1 MFGKN
6 KFSWKFNQ
14 QSLGWAFNQYQA
26 WARSSFTVPLVGKQ
40 SSDDDGL
47 YAVAIQCENVGDF
60 YVDDERLSGDWYG
73 YGLTRHTLR
82 LAPGSKHTLSVRVVH
97 EVRIFGGVILPP
109 PSKFRCELA
118 VPSFPIKEDQEE
130 DSQDID
136 GDCSSHSRT
145 LMVQVVKEG
154 YGGYVAMDAVEN
166 ILAGKYI
173 SIALRNVG
181 PRSVLVKSVRVVKGS
196 ELLSAS
202 LANPGEP
209 ISLYPS
215 VHRPI
220 AIRLEGVPGAAVKFM
235 DRNTKELAFTL
246 AFELQSGADIDRHN
260 QRVVT
265 GTLRTCTLVIAQ
277 RKWGEPYKYTF
288 LDFDGTVQYAAAIPP
303 SHPTSN
309 PLDSAPVLVSLHGAG
324 VEVDQS
330 PFWLSEYKQRERTWI
345 VLPTGR
351 SPCLANGLYGIPEHL
366 KRLPGMRPD
375 PERLLMAGHSN
386 GGQGAWFMVT
396 HFPDKAIAATPA
408 AGYVNIKQYVPF
420 TGWLSNSYTDSHLR
434 GVGIPILARTGGA
447 DDNVPPLNSRKLV
460 RLGQENAH
468 NFLSEIPGAGHWF
481 EGVLHDNVMQAFLNQ
496 YLHDN
501 TIAHSEDQ
509 EDRATA
515 VTHPRF
521 PLEFEIT
528 VLNPAGI
535 GSRGGIQVEQKGTV
549 KVKIV
554 KDEQRER
561 NFEQSNTWIVDTT
574 NVRRLR
580 FLDSPSLRLRRG
592 QVSMLVLDGVRFDIG
607 PNDGAF
613 SLATLSLGS
622 FLREGINK
630 GPRWQFMSSSEWIKT
645 ERHRETYGPAIQIL
659 EKKVVVVVGTHFNN
673 SQTEGAGGQGKSP
686 FARAFD
692 RIAKLISHDIYLYG
706 RGDAEI
712 ITDKEFLARIENALP
727 DNEVERPNLVLIGD
741 HHQNSIT
748 KLVLAQTEQKVTID
762 SQEGLV
768 LIQPGSDPVVETEY
782 RQPGTGLL
790 MIRPWGTHNLA
801 MVIAGLDVQGVE
813 TAARLFPKRT
823 GLLVPDWGEFWH

>member
-118 VPSFPIKEDQEE
+118 VPSFPINEDQEK

-136 GDCSSHSRT
+136 DDCSSHSRA

-246 AFELQSGADIDRHN
+246 AFELQSGAEIDRHN

-351 SPCLANGLYGIPEHL
+351 SPC
-366 KRLPGMRPD
+366 
-375 PERLLMAGHSN
+375 N

-434 GVGIPILARTGGA
+434 GLLEASIIEFDNDVHMSNTVGIPILARTGGA

-468 NFLSEIPGAGHWF
+468 NLSAVSLSEIPGAGHWF

-515 VTHPRF
+515 VTHPHF

-561 NFEQSNTWIVDTT
+561 NYEQSNTWIVDTT

-592 QVSMLVLDGVRFDIG
+592 QVSMLILDGVRFDIG

-748 KLVLAQTEQKVTID
+748 KLVLAQTEQKGTKCVCKRGGYV
-762 SQEGLV
+762 SGWF
-768 LIQPGSDPVVETEY
+768 LIET
-782 RQPGTGLL
+782 
-790 MIRPWGTHNLA
+790 
-801 MVIAGLDVQGVE
+801 
-813 TAARLFPKRT
+813 
-823 GLLVPDWGEFWH
+823 